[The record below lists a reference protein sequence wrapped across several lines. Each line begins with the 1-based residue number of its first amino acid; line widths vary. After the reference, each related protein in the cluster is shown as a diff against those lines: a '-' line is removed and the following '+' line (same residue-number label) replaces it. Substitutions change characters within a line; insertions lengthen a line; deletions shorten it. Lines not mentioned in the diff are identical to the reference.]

1 MLAIRYGIFGSFLKA
16 LNRMMD
22 QSFMLQFGK
31 IEFSLLVGSVLCVAA
46 GGYILNDIHDLD
58 TDKVNTP
65 NRPLVKHPQKLDL
78 MNRVGFAFMFAGI
91 AIGAAIG
98 YKLGN
103 IYLGLIHVIAASS
116 LYIYA
121 IQFKRTVLLGNI
133 IIAFLSGLVPLTV
146 GLFDIPLLQNG
157 YGDVM
162 KTYKNFNFN
171 FLAYWAIGFSLF
183 AFILSFARELI
194 KDIEDIAGDQQAGIR
209 TFANTVP
216 PIVAKSTVTLVYLG
230 FLASLWHV
238 HVHYLPDNVTFVFAL
253 VVSGGV
259 LLSIYTLIKTNY
271 KRSSLFT
278 KLTMLIGICYAFAV
292 AYMVQSDS
300 IMM

>member
-1 MLAIRYGIFGSFLKA
+1 MVAIRYGVFGSFLKA

-31 IEFSLLVGSVLCVAA
+31 IEFSLLVCSVLLVAA
-46 GGYILNDIHDLD
+46 GGYILNDVHDLN

-65 NRPLVKHPQKLDL
+65 NRPMVKYPQKSDL
-78 MNRVGFAFMFAGI
+78 MNRIGFTFMFAGM
-91 AIGAAIG
+91 AIGAAVG

-121 IQFKRTVLLGNI
+121 IQFKQTVLLGNI

-157 YGDVM
+157 YGEVM
-162 KTYKNFNFN
+162 KSYKNFNFN

-183 AFILSFARELI
+183 AFMLSFARELI
-194 KDIEDIAGDQQAGIR
+194 KDMEDIKGDKQAGIR
-209 TFANTVP
+209 TYAS
-216 PIVAKSTVTLVYLG
+216 IVSPVIAKSTVTVVYFG
-230 FLASLWHV
+230 FLFALWYV
-238 HVHYLPDNVTFVFAL
+238 HYHYLPDNITFVFACVITVGIL
-253 VVSGGV
+253 FSM
-259 LLSIYTLIKTNY
+259 YALIKTSY
-271 KRSSLFT
+271 KTSSLFN
-278 KLTMLIGICYAFAV
+278 KITMLIGICYAFAV
-292 AYMVQSDS
+292 AYMVQSGS